1 MGERRYGSR
10 RSYQMAEA
18 GCSSQLQQRRCEAGK
33 GGGVRARN
41 RKRRIHTDQE
51 RVTAQPAFRP
61 VCYCIH
67 RCPHSRPLI
76 RLTRDCTCGR
86 RSLEPINAPRSQDC
100 PCVQSLTLS
109 EPCNQALPAMQGCQ
123 QRFECATIVCCICQ
137 SCEHWNY
144 GARSMRNDGVH
155 ERLLL
160 WLPVAVGAKSP
171 PSRSPGCSR
180 PPQSRGWAATNLL
193 KSRRACLVVSRGRCL
208 CTLEEAWR
216 LRLDLLVF
224 ISLFFFLA
232 SRPRALCG
240 TPA

>member
-1 MGERRYGSR
+1 M
-10 RSYQMAEA
+10 
-18 GCSSQLQQRRCEAGK
+18 
-33 GGGVRARN
+33 RARN

-67 RCPHSRPLI
+67 RCPHSRPLT

-100 PCVQSLTLS
+100 LCVQSLTLS

-144 GARSMRNDGVH
+144 GARSMRNYGVH

-193 KSRRACLVVSRGRCL
+193 KSPRACLVVSRGAVCARSRRPGASDWIFSFL
-208 CTLEEAWR
+208 
-216 LRLDLLVF
+216 
-224 ISLFFFLA
+224 SLYFF
-232 SRPRALCG
+232 SSPRARVHFAVPQRRG
-240 TPA
+240 QQAAEPKSEGSERF